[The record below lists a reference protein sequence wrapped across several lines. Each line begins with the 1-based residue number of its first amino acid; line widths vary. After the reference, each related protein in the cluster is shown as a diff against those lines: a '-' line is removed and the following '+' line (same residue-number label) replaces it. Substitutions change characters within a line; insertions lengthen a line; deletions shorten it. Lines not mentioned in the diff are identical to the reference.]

1 MPLLLSKSGI
11 RKKKKKK
18 KPCRGKGKVVQ
29 MSFIHLQTLPKAP
42 VIQTQEWERL
52 TDEYLLNTLEV
63 YTLFT
68 KEDFLKISFEGKT
81 LLNWEILRNQQN
93 KGAWSLPSSVNCK
106 YCVPEA
112 GTMKENC
119 KPSQSY

>member
-42 VIQTQEWERL
+42 VIQTQE
-52 TDEYLLNTLEV
+52 
-63 YTLFT
+63 
-68 KEDFLKISFEGKT
+68 
-81 LLNWEILRNQQN
+81 
-93 KGAWSLPSSVNCK
+93 
-106 YCVPEA
+106 
-112 GTMKENC
+112 
-119 KPSQSY
+119 